1 MKELMKY
8 LGVII
13 AIIGVAILAIP
24 QFMGTTTNGTLATG
38 LVVIIIGIF
47 SFILINKRIEE

>member
-1 MKELMKY
+1 MKELLKY

-24 QFMGTTTNGTLATG
+24 QFMGITTNATLMTG
-38 LVVIIIGIF
+38 LVVIILGIV
-47 SFILINKRIEE
+47 SFILINKRIQE

>member
-1 MKELMKY
+1 MNELLKY

-24 QFMGTTTNGTLATG
+24 QFMGTTTNGTLSTG
-38 LVVIIIGIF
+38 LVVIILGIL
-47 SFILINKRIEE
+47 SFILINKRIQE

>member
-13 AIIGVAILAIP
+13 TIIGVAILAIP
-24 QFMGTTTNGTLATG
+24 QFTGTTTNGTLATG
-38 LVVIIIGIF
+38 LVVIIFGIF

>member
-1 MKELMKY
+1 MKELLKY

-24 QFMGTTTNGTLATG
+24 QFMGTTTNTTLMSG
-38 LVVIIIGIF
+38 LVVIILGIV
-47 SFILINKRIEE
+47 SFILINKRIQE

>member
-1 MKELMKY
+1 MKY

-24 QFMGTTTNGTLATG
+24 QFMGTTTNATLMTG
-38 LVVIIIGIF
+38 LVVIILGIF

>member
-1 MKELMKY
+1 MKELLKY

-24 QFMGTTTNGTLATG
+24 QFMGTTTNATLMTG
-38 LVVIIIGIF
+38 LVVIILGIV
-47 SFILINKRIEE
+47 SFILINKGIQE

>member
-1 MKELMKY
+1 MKELLKY

-24 QFMGTTTNGTLATG
+24 QFMGTTTNATLMTG
-38 LVVIIIGIF
+38 LVVIILGIL
-47 SFILINKRIEE
+47 SFILINKRIQE